1 MIELQPGK
9 YRRSIIRLWKY
20 VTIGIGV
27 VILYIVAVSFNFFWL
42 FGGMPDLKTLENP
55 KSEEASELISEDGK
69 SLGKYF
75 FENRTPIEIGQ
86 ISPNLLEALLATED
100 ARFVNHS
107 GIDPRS
113 LLQVV
118 KGIISANAS
127 SGGGSTLTQQV
138 AKNLF
143 QTRSEKFRGVLGY
156 IPLVRT
162 VISKT
167 KEWILAITL
176 ERKYTKQEILQM
188 YLNTVSFGNN
198 TYGIKVA
205 AKTYFNK
212 EAWDLNVNEAALLVG
227 MLQNPTLYNPLRF
240 PSNTLRRRNT
250 VLSQM
255 AKYDYISADKLE
267 SYQAK
272 PLNKWKKPV
281 IRFGKMAMR
290 KM

>member
-1 MIELQPGK
+1 MLEFQPGK
-9 YRRSIIRLWKY
+9 YRRTIIRLWR
-20 VTIGIGV
+20 TIGIGLGLF
-27 VILYIVAVSFNFFWL
+27 ILYIVAVSFNFFWL

-55 KSEEASELISEDGK
+55 KSELASELISEDGK

-75 FENRTPIEIGQ
+75 FENRTQIDISQ
-86 ISPNLLEALLATED
+86 ISPNLIDALVATED

-113 LLQVV
+113 LLRVFKGVV
-118 KGIISANAS
+118 SGNSS

-143 QTRSEKFRGVLGY
+143 NTRSEEFEGLLGK
-156 IPLVRT
+156 IPLVRI
-162 VISKT
+162 VIAKT
-167 KEWILAITL
+167 KEWVLAVIL
-176 ERKYTKQEILQM
+176 ERKYTKQEIMQM

-227 MLQNPTLYNPLRF
+227 MLQNPTLFNPLR
-240 PSNTLRRRNT
+240 L
-250 VLSQM
+250 LS
-255 AKYDYISADKLE
+255 
-267 SYQAK
+267 
-272 PLNKWKKPV
+272 
-281 IRFGKMAMR
+281 AMTSSS
-290 KM
+290 